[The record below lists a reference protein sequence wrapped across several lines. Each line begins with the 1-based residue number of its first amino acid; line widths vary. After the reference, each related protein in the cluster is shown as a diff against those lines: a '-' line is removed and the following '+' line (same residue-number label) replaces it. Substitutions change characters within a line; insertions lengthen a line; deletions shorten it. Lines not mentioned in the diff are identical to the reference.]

1 MADERFKSV
10 QTQYAMLKAQ
20 LDSGRM
26 TREQFEAALR
36 PLMFQDA
43 QGHYWMIGVDSGRWH
58 IYDGS
63 RWVPSD
69 PPDSDLTT
77 SAGTAP
83 LAPAGVATAAA
94 SPAPPK
100 RLVVLRGIANMPSI
114 ELTNDSVTVG
124 RATSNNLVLN
134 DLQASRQH
142 ARVDFENGA
151 WSVRDLNSRNGTFVN
166 GQRVTLQALRPG
178 DQITI
183 GETLLSVEA

>member
-10 QTQYAMLKAQ
+10 QNQYAMLKAQ

-26 TREQFEAALR
+26 SREQFEGALR

-58 IYDGS
+58 VYDGQK
-63 RWVPSD
+63 WVQSD
-69 PPDSDLTT
+69 PPESDTTT

-83 LAPAGVATAAA
+83 LAPMGVASATA
-94 SPAPPK
+94 SPAPPR
-100 RLVVLRGIANMPSI
+100 RLVVMRGIANMPSL
-114 ELTNDSVTVG
+114 ELTGDSITVG
-124 RATSNNLVLN
+124 RATSNTLVLN

-142 ARVDFENGA
+142 ARVDLENSA

>member
-1 MADERFKSV
+1 
-10 QTQYAMLKAQ
+10 
-20 LDSGRM
+20 M
-26 TREQFEAALR
+26 TAA
-36 PLMFQDA
+36 A
-43 QGHYWMIGVDSGRWH
+43 GA
-58 IYDGS
+58 IYS
-63 RWVPSD
+63 PY
-69 PPDSDLTT
+69 SDLTT

-83 LAPAGVATAAA
+83 LAPTGVATAAA

-151 WSVRDLNSRNGTFVN
+151 WSVRDLTP
-166 GQRVTLQALRPG
+166 QRHFCQRP
-178 DQITI
+178 
-183 GETLLSVEA
+183 ACHA